1 MWNFPRFCSR
11 SLGPPCT
18 TTRGILETD
27 SETRCWEM
35 LRKEPKEVGI
45 CDAVDTGAPT
55 WMVWRRHIQHDSG
68 GRKLYDGAGFLI
80 GFTQRAPMHCSLCNG
95 KHSGNT
101 SPVFLLYNIANRFIV
116 RFFFVVFFKHFFLF
130 LMLEP
135 EEPHIHVALDVYILS
150 GALNA
155 GIISHLH

>member
-1 MWNFPRFCSR
+1 MWNFPCFCSR
-11 SLGPPCT
+11 SPGPPCI

-27 SETRCWEM
+27 SEALCWEM

-45 CDAVDTGAPT
+45 CNAVDTGAPT

-80 GFTQRAPMHCSLCNG
+80 GFTQRAPMYCSLCNG
-95 KHSGNT
+95 T
-101 SPVFLLYNIANRFIV
+101 YQPCFLLYNITNRFIV
-116 RFFFVVFFKHFFLF
+116 SFFVVLKKMFLF

-135 EEPHIHVALDVYILS
+135 EEPHIHVALDVYKLS